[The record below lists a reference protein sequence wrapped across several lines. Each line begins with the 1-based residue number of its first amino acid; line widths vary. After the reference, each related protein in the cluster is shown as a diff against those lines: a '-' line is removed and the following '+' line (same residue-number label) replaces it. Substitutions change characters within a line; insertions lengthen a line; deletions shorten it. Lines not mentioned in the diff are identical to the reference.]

1 MKKTIAEYKPIIL
14 GIDHGYGNIKTAHRV
29 FLTGVDRLAGE
40 AITDDHILRYNGV
53 SYAIGESHLT
63 YLDNKTQ
70 DENFYILTL
79 AAIAEELH
87 YRHMNEANLILA
99 VGLPLTWMKTQQQS
113 FREYLRQDRDPE
125 FSYKG
130 VTYRVHIHRVMIF
143 AQGLAE
149 ALCAGAMQ
157 GDNLI
162 VDIGNGT
169 MNIARV
175 IDSEP
180 IEKSLST
187 ENYGVSTCVRKI
199 TAALSKTLGR
209 SVDERIIESL
219 LRNGC
224 DGRPD
229 DIARIT
235 RQIAC
240 EYTAEIMKRLAV
252 HGYDGEYMNL
262 FVFGGGGC
270 LLKHY
275 GDISSKKN
283 VTVIDDICANAKAY
297 ETMAQLQISR
307 RENRKTA

>member
-14 GIDHGYGNIKTAHRV
+14 GIDHGYGNIKTAHRI
-29 FLTGVDRLAGE
+29 FLTGVDRIAGE

-53 SYAIGESHLT
+53 SYAVGESHLT

-70 DENFYILTL
+70 DESFYILTL
-79 AAIAEELH
+79 AAIAEELN
-87 YRHMNEANLILA
+87 YRRMNEANLLLA
-99 VGLPLTWMKTQQQS
+99 VGLPLTWMKTQQRS

-125 FSYKG
+125 FTYKG
-130 VTYRVHIHRVMIF
+130 QKYRIHIHRVMTF
-143 AQGLAE
+143 AQGLVE
-149 ALCAGAMQ
+149 ALCVGAMQ

-187 ENYGVSTCVRKI
+187 ENYGVSICIRKI
-199 TAALSKTLGR
+199 IGALSKMLGR

-224 DGRPD
+224 EGRAD

-235 RQIAC
+235 EQTAG
-240 EYTAEIMKRLAV
+240 EYAAEIMKRLAV
-252 HGYDGEYMNL
+252 HGYDDEYMNL

-270 LLKHY
+270 LLKHF
-275 GDISSKKN
+275 GNISSKKN
-283 VTVIDDICANAKAY
+283 VTVIDDICANAKAF
-297 ETMAQLQISR
+297 ETMAQLQINL